1 MTLWGVAQAGY
12 GSYPTERE
20 MVREIEGRSVDD
32 WFTVLSEPRYQAE
45 ALQLVDD
52 YVKTLSINVS
62 NISAVRRH
70 RKRLE
75 KELAVTRD
83 YLHAISMSAEVHL
96 TREQWRQ
103 IYPHLDPD
111 KLVDPPTPKKLDQV
125 DRRVEELQRLA
136 QEAREVE
143 KFVLMDAAY
152 PVAREIEE
160 AFVTPDDPA
169 SKALIAAYKK
179 RHANY
184 DLQSMMAD
192 GFLKTDTFRIS
203 NDGNF
208 VEFPK
213 TGRRKLIE

>member
-1 MTLWGVAQAGY
+1 MTWWCVAQAGY
-12 GSYPTERE
+12 GRYPTERE
-20 MVREIEGRSVDD
+20 IIGEIDRRSVDD
-32 WFTVLSEPRYQAE
+32 WFTVLSDPRYQAE
-45 ALQLVDD
+45 ALHLVDD
-52 YVKTLSINVS
+52 YVKTLKINVP

-75 KELAVTRD
+75 KELVVTRD
-83 YLHAISMSAEVHL
+83 YLRAISMSAEVHL

-103 IYPHLDPD
+103 IYPHLDPG

-125 DRRVEELQRLA
+125 DRRVEKLQRLT

-169 SKALIAAYKK
+169 SKALIAAYQK
-179 RHANY
+179 RHTNY
-184 DLQSMMAD
+184 DLQSMIAD
-192 GFLKTDTFRIS
+192 GFVKPDTFRIS
-203 NDGNF
+203 DDGNF
-208 VEFPK
+208 IEFPK
-213 TGRRKLIE
+213 TGKRKLIE